1 MASWTPGVQKMSVS
15 RQEVELAK
23 RREAVRLLAWSR
35 ELETRNVT
43 QGRFYEERGWNR

>member
-1 MASWTPGVQKMSVS
+1 MRTREAQKMSVS
-15 RQEVELAK
+15 RQEVEEAK